1 MVWSFLREKIA
12 GTIPNAVVIPV
23 DQMNAYAPS
32 VRVTTICNG
41 RGREVIPGSDGA
53 GPATLIFS

>member
-12 GTIPNAVVIPV
+12 GTIPYTVIIPV

-32 VRVTTICNG
+32 VCVTTICNG
-41 RGREVIPGSDGA
+41 RGREVIPGPDGA
-53 GPATLIFS
+53 GPATLLFG